1 MRCVADVASTH
12 QFAAYTQY
20 VCSAK
25 VAADSGR
32 CTSHILMVSSQDPL
46 KNRLRCVIFQLSEYT
61 YSAEGTADAVHA
73 QFDLLD
79 NHCGMP
85 WKRYTCN
92 LNRAY

>member
-46 KNRLRCVIFQLSEYT
+46 RNRLRCVMFQLSEYT
-61 YSAEGTADAVHA
+61 YSAEILLMQRPLIFTHLITTVDCLESDAHA
-73 QFDLLD
+73 
-79 NHCGMP
+79 
-85 WKRYTCN
+85 T
-92 LNRAY
+92 